1 MITAKLSYL
10 RISPRKVRLVT
21 DLIKGLSV
29 IEAEK
34 QLKFLTKKVAK
45 PVSKLL
51 SSAVANAK
59 NKANLVK
66 ENLYVSNVIIE
77 SGPTLKRW
85 RPRAMGRAAPIMK
98 RTSHITLILNEREA
112 SVSQKV
118 KEVEPRIAKE
128 KKPLVIKPS
137 SAKAMEG
144 KEEKKEPELLEEIQ
158 RIKEAKGPVPKPKP
172 VLPPRPYPTTSQS
185 KKKFFSRQTF
195 GNIKKYFRRKSI

>member
-1 MITAKLSYL
+1 MITAKLRYL

-29 IEAEK
+29 IEAER
-34 QLKFLTKKVAK
+34 QLKFLTKKTTK
-45 PVSKLL
+45 PVLKLL
-51 SSAVANAK
+51 NSAVANAK

-66 ENLYVSNVIIE
+66 ENLYVSNITIE

-98 RTSHITLILNEREA
+98 RTSHITLILDEREA
-112 SVSQKV
+112 SVSPKV
-118 KEVEPRIAKE
+118 KEVEPKIAKPE
-128 KKPLVIKPS
+128 KPLV
-137 SAKAMEG
+137 E
-144 KEEKKEPELLEEIQ
+144 KEEKKELELLEEIQ
-158 RIKEAKGPVPKPKP
+158 RIKEEKGPVPKPKP
-172 VLPPRPYPTTSQS
+172 VPPPRPYPTTSQS

>member
-1 MITAKLSYL
+1 MITAKLRYL

-29 IEAEK
+29 IEAER
-34 QLKFLTKKVAK
+34 QLKFLTKKATK
-45 PVSKLL
+45 PVLKLL
-51 SSAVANAK
+51 GSAVANAK
-59 NKANLVK
+59 NKADIVK
-66 ENLYVSNVIIE
+66 ENLYVRNVIIE

-98 RTSHITLILNEREA
+98 RTSHITLILNERE
-112 SVSQKV
+112 SLPSQKREEAEQ
-118 KEVEPRIAKE
+118 KIAKPE
-128 KKPLVIKPS
+128 KPLV
-137 SAKAMEG
+137 E

-158 RIKEAKGPVPKPKP
+158 RIKEEKGPVPKPKP